1 MRTLCRR
8 HSRGISSS
16 CGLALTFSPEVAEA
30 KKNGKP
36 IIALESTIISH
47 GMPYPQNLA
56 VARELES
63 IVRRKG
69 AVPAT
74 IAIMEGVP
82 CIGLTDEQLQTLA
95 RDQKQVV
102 KASTRDLAFVVAAKK
117 HGATT
122 VASTMRLAHLAGI
135 SIFATGGLG
144 GVHRGAETTMDV
156 STDLIE
162 LGRTPVTVVCA
173 GIKSILDVPKSLE
186 VLETQGVPVVGFQ
199 TDVFPAFFTNDSG
212 IKMHARA
219 DDAEAVA
226 RLLHAQRRLC
236 PQVGAVLAVPNPQ
249 PADGAAVSAAIAAA
263 LAEAD
268 RRGVSGNAITPFL
281 LERIEQL
288 TGGASLA
295 ANIALVQH
303 NVGVACDVALQL
315 QRLERPLRGG
325 AADADGDLVEVR
337 TARDVVVVGG
347 ATRDIVASVALP
359 ALADAPG
366 ADSVNSSGVFH
377 PGASNPGVVRESF
390 GGVGRNVAS
399 LLARGGVSTALLTAW
414 ADDAAGRA
422 LARDCAEA
430 CGIDASFALVG
441 RGADDRTAVY
451 NAVHDARGE
460 LLVGVADMDVLRRV
474 SPDYLRRHRR
484 LFERCRVVVA
494 DANLSDAAFAAVA
507 DLAQLLRK
515 PLCFE
520 PTSDHKCVQPLR
532 TRRMHTLTMLKPN
545 AGELLC
551 MTRFVLEHCAEQFPA
566 VPWANVR
573 ILLRSI
579 EEEAASTQ
587 RHDVESF
594 ALLSGALMSLMYA
607 APQGGCAAEAPPAD
621 APRHLFVSLGAQG
634 LLWTARIEFFEA
646 LLGADAARDGAT
658 LRARDDVQVHVLQL
672 TPSYAS
678 LHLQGPALPPAER
691 LCSNGAGDAL
701 FAAIVRATVART
713 APDAP
718 FAPSLDDVL
727 GGLRAAR
734 RRLTGLD
741 AAAA

>member
-1 MRTLCRR
+1 MTPLVLQSSARRVAMRTLCRR

-16 CGLALTFSPEVAEA
+16 CGLTLTFSPEVAEA
-30 KKNGKP
+30 KRTGRP
-36 IIALESTIISH
+36 IVALESTIISH

-74 IAIMEGVP
+74 IAIIEGAP

-135 SIFATGGLG
+135 SVFATGGLG

-162 LGRTPVTVVCA
+162 LGRTPVAVVCA

-186 VLETQGVPVVGFQ
+186 VLETQGVPVVGFG

-268 RRGVSGNAITPFL
+268 RRGVRGNAITPFL

-295 ANIALVQH
+295 ANIALVRH

-315 QRLERPLRGG
+315 QRLERPPRG
-325 AADADGDLVEVR
+325 ATDADGDLVER
-337 TARDVVVVGG
+337 LA
-347 ATRDIVASVALP
+347 A

-366 ADSVNSSGVFH
+366 ADSVHSSGVFH
-377 PGASNPGVVRESF
+377 PAASNPGVVRESF

-399 LLARGGVSTALLTAW
+399 LLARGGVSTALLSAW
-414 ADDAAGRA
+414 ADDAAGARSRA
-422 LARDCAEA
+422 TAPRPAASTRRSRWWRARRRPHGGVQRRARRA
-430 CGIDASFALVG
+430 RRAARG
-441 RGADDRTAVY
+441 RGGHGRAAPR
-451 NAVHDARGE
+451 
-460 LLVGVADMDVLRRV
+460 VA
-474 SPDYLRRHRR
+474 DYLRRHRR
-484 LFERCRVVVA
+484 LVERCRVVVA

-532 TRRMHTLTMLKPN
+532 TRRTHTLTMLKPN

-551 MTRFVLEHCAEQFPA
+551 MTRYALEHCAEQFPA

-594 ALLSGALMSLMYA
+594 ALLSGALMPLLYA

-634 LLWTARIEFFEA
+634 LLWTARVEFFAA

-672 TPSYAS
+672 TPSFAS
-678 LHLQGPALPPAER
+678 LHLQAPTLPPAER

-713 APDAP
+713 GPEAP

-727 GGLRAAR
+727 CGLRAAR
-734 RRLTGLD
+734 RRLAGLD